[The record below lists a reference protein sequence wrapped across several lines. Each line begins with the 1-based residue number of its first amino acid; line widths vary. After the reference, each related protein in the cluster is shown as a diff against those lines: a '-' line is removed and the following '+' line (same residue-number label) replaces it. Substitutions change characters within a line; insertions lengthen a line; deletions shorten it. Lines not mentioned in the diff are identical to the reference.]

1 MSIHLCL
8 VHGCVPAAR
17 ATLNRGDSLMWLPK
31 AKIFL
36 SWPFIERHCWHL
48 HWAGCLLTCLNLV
61 SGPFSL
67 CCLCSITGRC
77 HEVVVNNPLSP
88 IAWLGF
94 TGTPPTLCPPPH
106 GQQPGLWAS
115 QPPLHTRIL
124 ALWPWKFYFIP
135 LCPRIL
141 IWKLE
146 HNTEVY
152 TWGFNDS
159 VPQ

>member
-1 MSIHLCL
+1 
-8 VHGCVPAAR
+8 
-17 ATLNRGDSLMWLPK
+17 MWLPK

-94 TGTPPTLCPPPH
+94 TGTPPTLCPPPTANSLAC
-106 GQQPGLWAS
+106 GLASPPCTHAS
-115 QPPLHTRIL
+115 QLCDPGS
-124 ALWPWKFYFIP
+124 FISYLFAP
-135 LCPRIL
+135 GSLSENWNITQRYIHEGSMIRCLNNPR
-141 IWKLE
+141 KM
-146 HNTEVY
+146 
-152 TWGFNDS
+152 S
-159 VPQ
+159 VMLFDQL